1 MGGGR
6 GAKPLECEGQ
16 VECESV
22 GVGLASDEGEGEAGA
37 EAGIVSAE
45 LRSVGEW
52 VVVLRDGEQER
63 SGRVERIVMQRDGWW
78 MCGERCRAV
87 CAVEAMTKLAQHGAT
102 SSRLRCISRLVDVA
116 PAPRARL
123 IPQPPSPPIDHK
135 NGRRQRPP
143 EALRPGECAARR
155 RDRLLCQSVSGAH
168 ARHLTSR

>member
-1 MGGGR
+1 MRVRWGWAR
-6 GAKPLECEGQ
+6 I
-16 VECESV
+16 
-22 GVGLASDEGEGEAGA
+22 DEGEGEAGA

-78 MCGERCRAV
+78 MDAERDVEAV
-87 CAVEAMTKLAQHGAT
+87 CAVEAMTKLAQHDAISKT
-102 SSRLRCISRLVDVA
+102 ELHSRLVVVA
-116 PAPRARL
+116 PAPHARL